1 MTGGDDLP
9 ENGGPADVPRETD
22 AEATAE
28 TEDPADGPTFET
40 VELGDGSV
48 RWRPSARTTA
58 YLAGAV
64 LLVALAAYDVRVVPE
79 GEALYG
85 SFSPST
91 IDWLYWLSLW
101 SILAFLVVPVV
112 RSRGLVAY
120 YWRRLRRNRVAVA
133 SLVYLGVFTVV
144 AVLGPHLVGSPAE
157 PVFGTATGREPYPS
171 QPPVGF
177 GVPRSL
183 VFCAENL
190 VDGQCMGTWQY
201 PLGTTSTGED
211 VLTRVVL
218 GMNVALKV
226 VAITGTLLVPLGV
239 GVGTVAGYAGGRVDD
254 ALMRYVDVQQVL
266 PAFFIVLLL
275 LVIHDGGLLLL
286 VGVFGLLNWGGIAR
300 LVRSDALKT
309 REEGYVWAARSAGA
323 RPLRIVRRHI
333 VPNTSSTILTAV
345 TLQLPLIVI
354 MEATLAYLFS
364 TPKRGAARASIWQVD
379 YSWGWTIALGFSDR
393 AFPTLSW
400 WVALAPGILLL
411 ATTVSLSLLGDA
423 MRDALDP
430 RVER

>member
-1 MTGGDDLP
+1 MTGDVIEDEGDGDASDVVGDGDSSDIVGDD
-9 ENGGPADVPRETD
+9 
-22 AEATAE
+22 
-28 TEDPADGPTFET
+28 DGPTFET
-40 VELGDGSV
+40 VELGDSSV
-48 RWRPSARTTA
+48 RWRPSGRTAA
-58 YLAGAV
+58 YVAGAV
-64 LLVALAAYDVRVVPE
+64 LLLALAVYDARVVPE

-101 SILAFLVVPVV
+101 SILALLVVPVA

-133 SLVYLGVFTVV
+133 SLAYLGAFGVV

-183 VFCAENL
+183 VYCAEETL

-226 VAITGTLLVPLGV
+226 VAITGTLMVPLGV
-239 GVGTVAGYAGGRVDD
+239 GVGTVAGYSGGRVDD

-323 RPLRIVRRHI
+323 RPLRVVRRHI